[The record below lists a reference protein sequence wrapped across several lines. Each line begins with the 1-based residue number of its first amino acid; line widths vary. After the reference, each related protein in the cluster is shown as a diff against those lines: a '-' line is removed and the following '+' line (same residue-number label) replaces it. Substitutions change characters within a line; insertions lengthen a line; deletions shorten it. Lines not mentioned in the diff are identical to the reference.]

1 MPDIRIDDD
10 KLLDMAAGLLVSAR
24 GRPVDQR
31 HTLLDSALMLSREVA
46 NRVFIEHAG
55 NLKRALDAHQ
65 RAEAENGGSAK
76 PVTSESPAKLAAGA
90 RSAIAK
96 RGWHT
101 RRSAK
106 LARSKGAAKRKLVV
120 KSKKARR

>member
-65 RAEAENGGSAK
+65 RAEAENGGSAARAAR
-76 PVTSESPAKLAAGA
+76 SPNAAGTPAA
-90 RSAIAK
+90 RRNS
-96 RGWHT
+96 R
-101 RRSAK
+101 
-106 LARSKGAAKRKLVV
+106 AAKRP
-120 KSKKARR
+120 ARARPSASSL